1 MAQADGLRLRTR
13 DDEDLRVVAAV
24 LQDALVPLGD
34 MTYQKR
40 QRRFVLVANRFM
52 WEDEPTPEPEPRGES
67 PATPAPEPGA
77 ERDASFEEDAP
88 LPRFRRVNCG
98 VRFEPIGGVKLR
110 GIDLRQRDQIL
121 NMLTVEPDPEGLTL
135 LFSDGAAIRL
145 LGDQIQCHLEDLG
158 EPWPTDWRPS
168 HPLDGA
174 GQAD

>member
-1 MAQADGLRLRTR
+1 MAPGDVLRLRTR
-13 DDEDLRVVAAV
+13 DEEDLRVVAAV

-52 WEDEPTPEPEPRGES
+52 WEDESLSDAPDER
-67 PATPAPEPGA
+67 PAEPAPEPGA
-77 ERDASFEEDAP
+77 ERDASFDEEAP

-110 GIDLRQRDQIL
+110 GIDLKQRDQIL
-121 NMLTVEPDPEGLTL
+121 NMLTLEPDPEGLTL
-135 LFSDGAAIRL
+135 VFSDGAAIRL

-168 HPLDGA
+168 HPLDGT
-174 GQAD
+174 GQGD